1 MGHLLA
7 RVPALVEQESPLS
20 KKGSV
25 VWGAADGEN
34 GLPVLRTYCGR
45 PDNRIEY
52 RRESTPN
59 HAGTSELFCSWS
71 WNDKFSAMQSYQPR
85 ESHAHRSLEEFVV
98 GAHLGADVEYD
109 VQSNVLLIGRDQPG
123 LERENEGRKA
133 TCFRQIAISFHG
145 SNCEGAVSLCIR
157 GPVAATRTRCLV
169 VLCRGP
175 AEERT

>member
-59 HAGTSELFCSWS
+59 HAGNSELFCSWS
-71 WNDKFSAMQSYQPR
+71 WNDNFSAMQSYQPR
-85 ESHAHRSLEEFVV
+85 ESHAHRSLEELMISPHFC
-98 GAHLGADVEYD
+98 ADAEND
-109 VQSNVLLIGRDQPG
+109 MEANVLLMEEIS
-123 LERENEGRKA
+123 RELADVKTSR
-133 TCFRQIAISFHG
+133 IS
-145 SNCEGAVSLCIR
+145 
-157 GPVAATRTRCLV
+157 
-169 VLCRGP
+169 P
-175 AEERT
+175 A

>member
-71 WNDKFSAMQSYQPR
+71 WNDKFSAMQSYQPH
-85 ESHAHRSLEEFVV
+85 ESHAHRSLEELMISSHFRSD
-98 GAHLGADVEYD
+98 AQYD
-109 VQSNVLLIGRDQPG
+109 VQTYTLLMWP
-123 LERENEGRKA
+123 
-133 TCFRQIAISFHG
+133 
-145 SNCEGAVSLCIR
+145 
-157 GPVAATRTRCLV
+157 
-169 VLCRGP
+169 
-175 AEERT
+175 